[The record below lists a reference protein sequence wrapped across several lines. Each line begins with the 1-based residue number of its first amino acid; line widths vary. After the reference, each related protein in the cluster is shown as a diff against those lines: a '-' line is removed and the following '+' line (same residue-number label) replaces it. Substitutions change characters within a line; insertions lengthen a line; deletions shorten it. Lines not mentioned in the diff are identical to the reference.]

1 MATYF
6 DRSPHFRN
14 LTVNINLHKK
24 FDESQVTIKKTDMT
38 SRGRFYKIYS
48 PLTFKLKP
56 RDDIYLDLKFDIQT
70 PETIEPWLNLLPSFK
85 SMGIHIENDDWISN
99 KTKDNTIQLYLL
111 NKSFTY
117 SLNVKKHQCF
127 AYIFLLGEKPND
139 TINTIYNSL

>member
-24 FDESQVTIKKTDMT
+24 FDESQVTIKKPDMT
-38 SRGRFYKIYS
+38 SRDRFYKIYS

-56 RDDIYLDLKFDIQT
+56 RDDIYLDLKFNIQT
-70 PETIEPWLNLLPSFK
+70 PETIEPWLNLLSSFK
-85 SMGIHIENDDWISN
+85 SMGVHIENDDWISN
-99 KTKDNTIQLYLL
+99 KTKNNTIQLHLL

-117 SLNVKKHQCF
+117 TLKVKKHQCF
-127 AYIFLLGEKPND
+127 GYIFLLGEKPND
-139 TINTIYNSL
+139 TINAIYNSL